1 MRVNIYD
8 EEQTGRLEVVEA
20 TVRGE
25 PFIGLRFYLELPVTT
40 PHGDIQGPFT
50 PNPVAEDT
58 AAVTFWKREDMRPM
72 LRHAL
77 SLLDQYH
84 GENEALVNLRDE
96 IAALPSGTLG
106 TCHQPVPPYRQDL
119 IPVAIE
125 ALNKVIRARKAKHD
139 AGEQS

>member
-58 AAVTFWKREDMRPM
+58 AAVTFWNWP
-72 LRHAL
+72 
-77 SLLDQYH
+77 
-84 GENEALVNLRDE
+84 
-96 IAALPSGTLG
+96 LG
-106 TCHQPVPPYRQDL
+106 TMAGAIKSHSGGTSTMFTQ
-119 IPVAIE
+119 IPRSLASRAI
-125 ALNKVIRARKAKHD
+125 VV
-139 AGEQS
+139 